1 MTGVYEQFY
10 NLIAGIYG
18 MPAGAPESVVNA
30 IYWLSWSMVTFILL
44 LVFVLFIFGFFMI
57 FKTLVYKRKK
67 NKQEIHYYY
76 HK

>member
-1 MTGVYEQFY
+1 MAGDYEQFY
-10 NLIAGIYG
+10 NIISVIYG
-18 MPAGAPESVVNA
+18 MPAGAPESIVNS